1 MCSYYV
7 VTCYEEE
14 FSLGVIAN
22 ESFKISYDKVRYMF
36 CDNLFSVIDTT
47 LWGEKVIKLTL

>member
-7 VTCYEEE
+7 VTYWEEE

-22 ESFKISYDKVRYMF
+22 ESFKIRMIRLDTC
-36 CDNLFSVIDTT
+36 CDNLFLVIDTT
-47 LWGEKVIKLTL
+47 L